1 MVSSGGGTC
10 AFCVCLAGV
19 VGMGLNLM
27 ALICFGINWVT
38 ATVEEI
44 AEVDVNERDEVFFM
58 TPLHWAAWW
67 NENPAVIDVLLKMGG
82 NVNALDKDNWT
93 PLLHAAAWNRN
104 LEVIEVLLR
113 AGGEAS
119 ARAQN
124 GWTPLHGAAS
134 YNENPAIEH
143 WAGRCTE
150 NPELIKVLVEAG
162 GDIDAQDKDGRT
174 PLHWAAI
181 NNQNPAM
188 IKALLKVNANP
199 NIKDNQG
206 KIPVDYI
213 DENED
218 NKLRGTSAYWDL
230 KNTRLQ

>member
-38 ATVEEI
+38 ATVEE
-44 AEVDVNERDEVFFM
+44 AGGVDINTRDENGL

-67 NENPAVIDVLLKMGG
+67 NENPAVIEVLLKMGG
-82 NVNALDKDNWT
+82 GVNAQDKDGWT
-93 PLLHAAAWNRN
+93 PLLKAAMWNRN
-104 LEVIEVLLR
+104 LAVVEALLR
-113 AGGEAS
+113 AGGEVN

-124 GWTPLHGAAS
+124 GWTPLHGAANC
-134 YNENPAIEH
+134 NENPALEH

-150 NPELIKVLVEAG
+150 NPKLIKVLVEAG
-162 GDIDAQDKDGRT
+162 GAVDAQNKDGRT
-174 PLHWAAI
+174 PLHQAAI

-213 DENED
+213 DEDED
-218 NKLRGTSAYWDL
+218 NKLRGTSAHWDL
-230 KNTRLQ
+230 KSTRLQ